1 MGISDF
7 TALMICVFFLMPFTG
22 IYVSLGCLWGV
33 LWTDLFQFVL
43 KMAIVIGIAWYAID
57 AIGGMHAMLEKL
69 DAMHAAAGPGAGAPT
84 AFFPDFS
91 RPFTYQ
97 ALWALPVITF
107 AVYLGV

>member
-1 MGISDF
+1 
-7 TALMICVFFLMPFTG
+7 
-22 IYVSLGCLWGV
+22 
-33 LWTDLFQFVL
+33 
-43 KMAIVIGIAWYAID
+43 MAIVIGIAWYAID

-107 AVYLGV
+107 AVYLGVQWWAFWYPGAEPGGGGYKNAHHCTPRYTANVI